1 MVFSQ
6 CQQMTEVFP
15 PPSLFLH
22 TQENG
27 SAIWRTRFLFA
38 GTAECTQPSC
48 SLPSM
53 PLSRSLCVP
62 K

>member
-22 TQENG
+22 TQESG
-27 SAIWRTRFLFA
+27 SALRRTRFLFA
-38 GTAECTQPSC
+38 GMAERAQPSC

-53 PLSRSLCVP
+53 PLRRSLWVP